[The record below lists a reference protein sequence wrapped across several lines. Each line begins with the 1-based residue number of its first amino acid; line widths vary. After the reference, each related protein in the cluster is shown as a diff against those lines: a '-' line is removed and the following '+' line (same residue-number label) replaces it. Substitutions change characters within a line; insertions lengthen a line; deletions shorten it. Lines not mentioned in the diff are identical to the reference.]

1 MILWRRVYQERRA
14 IVLPLV
20 IALVVN
26 AAVFGLAIL
35 PLRGSVASAENGS
48 ADATL
53 ALNEARRQ
61 ERQAK
66 DARTSK
72 ERAEQ
77 ELKRFYSEI
86 LPKDGNTA
94 RKVTTAWLQQ
104 AVADAGLTFKNNHLD
119 STAVRDSHLTRV
131 VVKFTLQ
138 GRYPAIRKLLY
149 ALETAEEF
157 VVIDK
162 VELAQSGSDT
172 QAAGSGLLEVS
183 LTVST
188 YYLAPSTP

>member
-1 MILWRRVYQERRA
+1 MTPWGRIYQERRA
-14 IVLPLV
+14 VVLPLLV
-20 IALVVN
+20 VLVVN
-26 AAVFGLAIL
+26 AAVFALAVL
-35 PLRGSVASAENGS
+35 PLRRSVATAENGS

-53 ALNEARRQ
+53 ALAEARRQ

-72 ERAEQ
+72 ERAEL
-77 ELKRFYSEI
+77 ELTKFYGEV
-86 LPKDGNTA
+86 LPRDPNTA

-104 AVADAGLTFKNNHLD
+104 AVADAGLIFKNNHFD
-119 STAVRDSHLTRV
+119 TDAVRDSQLTRV
-131 VVKFTLQ
+131 LVKFTLQ

-157 VVIDK
+157 VVVDK
-162 VELAQSGSDT
+162 VELAQSGSDA
-172 QAAGSGLLEVS
+172 QISSGLLEVS

-188 YYLAPSTP
+188 YHLTPQ

>member
-1 MILWRRVYQERRA
+1 MTPWRRIYQERRA
-14 IVLPLV
+14 VVLPLLV
-20 IALVVN
+20 VLVVN
-26 AAVFGLAIL
+26 AAIFALAVL
-35 PLRGSVASAENGS
+35 PLRRSVATAEDGS

-53 ALNEARRQ
+53 ALAEARRQ

-77 ELKRFYSEI
+77 ELTKFYGEK
-86 LPKDGNTA
+86 LPRDPNTA

-104 AVADAGLTFKNNHLD
+104 AVADAGLIFKNNHFD
-119 STAVRDSHLTRV
+119 TDAVRDSQLTRV
-131 VVKFTLQ
+131 LVKFTLQ

-157 VVIDK
+157 VVVDK
-162 VELAQSGSDT
+162 VELAQSGSDA
-172 QAAGSGLLEVS
+172 QISSGLLEVS

-188 YYLAPSTP
+188 YHLTPQ

>member
-1 MILWRRVYQERRA
+1 MTPWNRIYQERRA
-14 IVLPLV
+14 VVLPLLV
-20 IALVVN
+20 VLVVN
-26 AAVFGLAIL
+26 AAVFALAVL
-35 PLRGSVASAENGS
+35 PLRRSVATAENSS

-53 ALNEARRQ
+53 ALAEARRQ

-77 ELKRFYSEI
+77 ELAKFYGEV
-86 LPKDGNTA
+86 LPHDPNTA

-104 AVADAGLTFKNNHLD
+104 AAADAGLTFKNNHFD
-119 STAVRDSHLTRV
+119 TDAVRDSQLTRV

-157 VVIDK
+157 VVVDK
-162 VELAQSGSDT
+162 VELAQSGSDA
-172 QAAGSGLLEVS
+172 QIGSGLLEVS

-188 YYLAPSTP
+188 YHLTP

>member
-1 MILWRRVYQERRA
+1 MTPWGRIYQERRA
-14 IVLPLV
+14 VVLPLLV
-20 IALVVN
+20 VLVVN
-26 AAVFGLAIL
+26 AAVFALAVL
-35 PLRGSVASAENGS
+35 PLRRSVATAEDGS

-53 ALNEARRQ
+53 ALAEARRQ

-77 ELKRFYSEI
+77 ELTKFYGEK
-86 LPKDGNTA
+86 LPRDPNTA

-104 AVADAGLTFKNNHLD
+104 AVADAGLIFKNNHFD
-119 STAVRDSHLTRV
+119 TDAVRDSQLTRV
-131 VVKFTLQ
+131 LVKFTLQ

-157 VVIDK
+157 VVVDK
-162 VELAQSGSDT
+162 VELAQSGSDA
-172 QAAGSGLLEVS
+172 QISSGLLEVS

-188 YYLAPSTP
+188 YHLTPQ